1 MNESRRAYYK
11 QYIDENSSDQGRLFR
26 ASKHLLNFHVDRAL
40 PPHMDARMLANEMGE
55 YFVHKITAIRSELDA
70 DASGVTSLA
79 TPASTCS
86 KFSEFSPLSGESVR
100 RIAASCA
107 KSCAL
112 DPLPSSILSC
122 LDELLPVFR
131 KIVNLSLESGVF
143 AEDWKNAL
151 VHPLLKKA
159 GLKPINKNFR
169 LVSNLQ
175 VTSKITEKSMAIQL
189 QDHMTANNLFPAL
202 QSAYR
207 QNHSTETALLKVK
220 NDVLLNMD
228 KGHVTLLVMLDL
240 SAAFDTVDHGILL
253 HRLLLL

>member
-1 MNESRRAYYK
+1 M
-11 QYIDENSSDQGRLFR
+11 
-26 ASKHLLNFHVDRAL
+26 NFHVDRAL
-40 PPHMDARMLANEMGE
+40 PPHTDPRILANEMGE
-55 YFVHKITAIRSELDA
+55 YFVHKITAIRSELGA
-70 DASGVTSLA
+70 GASGATSLA
-79 TPASTCS
+79 TSASTCS
-86 KFSEFSPLSGESVR
+86 EFSEFSPLSDESVL

-112 DPLPSSILSC
+112 DPLPSSIMTFC
-122 LDELLPVFR
+122 LDELLPVVR

-169 LVSNLQ
+169 PVSNLQ
-175 VTSKITEKSMAIQL
+175 VTSKITEKSVAIQL
-189 QDHMTANNLFPAL
+189 QYHMTANNLFPVL

-220 NDVLLNMD
+220 NDLLLNMD
-228 KGHVTLLVMLDL
+228 KGHVTFFFFFFFFFFSLLPL
-240 SAAFDTVDHGILL
+240 HLL
-253 HRLLLL
+253 QHFHYKI